1 MTQLI
6 VSLNENTIAADIKK
20 AIRMLRGGADGKVF
34 KNSAASKTMKA
45 IKEMRNGDTVI
56 CQNMDEYLKLV
67 SDEVQD

>member
-1 MTQLI
+1 
-6 VSLNENTIAADIKK
+6 
-20 AIRMLRGGADGKVF
+20 MLRGVADVKVF

>member
-20 AIRMLRGGADGKVF
+20 AIRMLRGVADVKVF
-34 KNSAASKTMKA
+34 KDSAASKTMKA